1 MDKFSKDF
9 EDRLLGILEK
19 VLDKKE
25 SLSDADA
32 IIYFH
37 WANNIDDPA
46 YGFVPERY
54 RKYNG

>member
-1 MDKFSKDF
+1 MEEFNQDFKDRF
-9 EDRLLGILEK
+9 LSILER
-19 VLDKKE
+19 VLDKHE
-25 SLSDADA
+25 ALSDADA